1 MLTSNL
7 KKLLLFAF
15 MIALTTMNLSAQGM
29 PPRAMERIQ
38 SLKKV
43 KLLEVLDLNEAEA
56 DKFIV
61 KFNELEKNVTEKF
74 KALDKAT
81 DELRKAVQD
90 EDYKNIDKLNADYL
104 KANEELTKA
113 VQFKFESMSKILSK
127 ENFAKYVLF
136 ERRFQE
142 EVRKQI
148 MEKRQDKDR
157 PRKFRN

>member
-7 KKLLLFAF
+7 KKVFLFAF
-15 MIALTTMNLSAQGM
+15 MIAFTTMNLSAQGM

-104 KANEELTKA
+104 KANDELTKA
-113 VQFKFESMSKILSK
+113 VQAKFESMSKILSK
-127 ENFAKYVLF
+127 ENFAKYILF

-148 MEKRQDKDR
+148 MEKRRDKDR
-157 PRKFRN
+157 PRKFRD